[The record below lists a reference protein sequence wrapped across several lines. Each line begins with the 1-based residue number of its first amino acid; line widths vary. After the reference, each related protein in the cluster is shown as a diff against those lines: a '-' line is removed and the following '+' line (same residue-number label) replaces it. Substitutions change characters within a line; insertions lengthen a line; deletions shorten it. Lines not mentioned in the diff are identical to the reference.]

1 MIFLIYCHSKYK
13 DFIFRD
19 FIFRDYIIGCC
30 SLKKIINHENSLS
43 WINRCLLIDNIYKR
57 LKNLINKSFL

>member
-1 MIFLIYCHSKYK
+1 MIFVIYCHSKYK

-19 FIFRDYIIGCC
+19 YIIDCY